1 MEHEEHD
8 AAFEVVKD
16 NVANFLRVLIDELDV
31 LPALKDGDSFGSLRK
46 DVQRTVPA
54 DGLEAPCKGTAL
66 HDSLH
71 RRCALVDVCARTGP
85 ALPQHVH
92 CADGVGILI
101 MTAGNAVKHRLLRTV
116 ALVATAAGGTQAG
129 GVGGIDLFE
138 DPSRLFQLPCD
149 RLSQTVEP
157 RPQNGPVE
165 TGLLLYLLPGILD
178 RALCAFRHFL
188 RLQILRVHTAVLLR
202 ERMRGFSVE
211 VQTNATHSAMKFLN
225 LRL

>member
-1 MEHEEHD
+1 ME
-8 AAFEVVKD
+8 AFEKTSKGR
-16 NVANFLRVLIDELDV
+16 FLLM
-31 LPALKDGDSFGSLRK
+31 ALKLRTK
-46 DVQRTVPA
+46 AR
-54 DGLEAPCKGTAL
+54 LL

-71 RRCALVDVCARTGP
+71 RRCALVDVRARAGP

-92 CADGVGILI
+92 CADGVGVLI
-101 MTAGNAVKHRLLRTV
+101 MTADNAVKHRLLRTV
-116 ALVATAAGGTQAG
+116 ALVATAADGTQAG
-129 GVGGIDLFE
+129 GVGWIDLFE

-178 RALCAFRHFL
+178 RALCAFRHVL
-188 RLQILRVHTAVLLR
+188 RLQIFRVHAAVLLR

-211 VQTNATHSAMKFLN
+211 VQTNATHSAIEALNPLLEAPSFAAGFGFVERLGKTFFREFLP
-225 LRL
+225 R